1 MANYAT
7 NLFYA
12 NTECEKDLD
21 RIEKFLSDNFFTCY
35 SMREDEFIDAESV
48 TLIERLSIMT

>member
-21 RIEKFLSDNFFTCY
+21 RIEDFLSEHFSLAALCVKMNL
-35 SMREDEFIDAESV
+35 E
-48 TLIERLSIMT
+48 TLSLNPNGNTHHNS